1 MICHFVGHFG
11 VQNLRTFTVYEIFF
25 YFTDGNFFIPSLW
38 NGSYVC
44 ADNNINITYLLN
56 VSKAENN
63 IGTVGRLM
71 IDSYSLGMTGTFASF
86 AKILALQHQDVV
98 GSEIYGAN
106 FSGFEINMQY
116 YSSLYMKGA
125 VVLQTDNGQKSCDS
139 ELRRIA
145 GMYVSLNQDLYI
157 ASGTSSILKGSC
169 QFLAKEY
176 DNTG

>member
-1 MICHFVGHFG
+1 
-11 VQNLRTFTVYEIFF
+11 
-25 YFTDGNFFIPSLW
+25 
-38 NGSYVC
+38 
-44 ADNNINITYLLN
+44 
-56 VSKAENN
+56 
-63 IGTVGRLM
+63 M

-145 GMYVSLNQDLYI
+145 GMYVSLFQDLHI
-157 ASGTSSILKGSC
+157 ASDTTSILYIFLFCLSFSC
-169 QFLAKEY
+169 FLSLVFFCLFVCLFLSFFLSFLLKPFLCTFTQIVFL
-176 DNTG
+176 NVTLLLL